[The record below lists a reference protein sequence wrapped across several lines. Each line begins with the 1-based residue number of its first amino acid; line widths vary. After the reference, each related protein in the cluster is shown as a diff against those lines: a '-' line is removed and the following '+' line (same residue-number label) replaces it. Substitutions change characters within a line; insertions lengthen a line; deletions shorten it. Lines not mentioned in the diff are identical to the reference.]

1 MKKLKPQLV
10 AGVAAGSITAGAIAA
25 GLILGIGSKR
35 KIELYSCSSDKNIE
49 YIVKSGPEYL
59 IVNPSYE
66 WGRNSFLASKETR
79 SIPKNWLYLGI
90 PIKTVGKQGF
100 ELYATETKPYIKS
113 VEFNS
118 ESLNLSVNFGTKGVK
133 PWETTCKTSGNLPK
147 VQSAANNL
155 PVEYLLGRQNNLP
168 FLNPSIGQKDF
179 NLALYNVIK
188 SKKYSTYS
196 AYQLLAGL
204 PVNALTGNESLVMKA
219 AREDLIKENSNE
231 FPLWEF
237 NGTYRY
243 NWQFA
248 NESDE
253 ANIHAGNWCRGQQ
266 YGNIAEYT
274 SKGFKVVSSTPEV
287 RSSGGWVR
295 QDYPDGRFSGFVNYK
310 AECDGTNNL
319 LKKEGSVD
327 SENENSISQ
336 YD

>member
-10 AGVAAGSITAGAIAA
+10 AGVAAGSITSGAIAA
-25 GLILGIGSKR
+25 GLILGLGSKR
-35 KIELYSCSSDKNIE
+35 NIELYSCSTDKNIE

-90 PIKTVGKQGF
+90 PIKTVGSNGF

-118 ESLNLSVNFGTKGVK
+118 ESLKLIVNFGAKGVK
-133 PWETTCKTSGNLPK
+133 PWVTTCKTSGSLAK
-147 VQSAANNL
+147 VQSAANNV

-168 FLNPSIGQKDF
+168 FLNPSIGQKKF
-179 NLALYNVIK
+179 NLDLYNVLK
-188 SKKYSTYS
+188 SKKNSTYS
-196 AYQLLAGL
+196 VYQLLAGL

-266 YGNIAEYT
+266 NGNVAEYT

-295 QDYPDGRFSGFVNYK
+295 HDYPDGRFSGFVNYK

-319 LKKEGSVD
+319 LRKEGFVD
-327 SENENSISQ
+327 RKNENTISP